1 MDDKTIILLCLSVIV
16 FSIIFIFYVKRKRNK
31 DVDKW
36 LVENKYARKVYLDS
50 SIGIKSLVVQ
60 VQKVSGEK
68 KLKLKQLRGKI
79 FYIYYQAEIR

>member
-16 FSIIFIFYVKRKRNK
+16 FSIIS
-31 DVDKW
+31 VD
-36 LVENKYARKVYLDS
+36 NYLDS

-68 KLKLKQLRGKI
+68 NLKLKQLRGKI

>member
-36 LVENKYARKVYLDS
+36 LVKNKYARKVYLDS
-50 SIGIKSLVVQ
+50 SIVIKSLVVQ
-60 VQKVSGEK
+60 VQKVNGEK
-68 KLKLKQLRGKI
+68 T
-79 FYIYYQAEIR
+79 

>member
-16 FSIIFIFYVKRKRNK
+16 FSIIFIFYVKIKRNK

-36 LVENKYARKVYLDS
+36 LVKNKYARKVYLDS

-68 KLKLKQLRGKI
+68 NLKLKQLRGKI
-79 FYIYYQAEIR
+79 FYIYYQAEIW

>member
-36 LVENKYARKVYLDS
+36 LVENKYARKVYLDI

-60 VQKVSGEK
+60 VQKVNGEK
-68 KLKLKQLRGKI
+68 T
-79 FYIYYQAEIR
+79 